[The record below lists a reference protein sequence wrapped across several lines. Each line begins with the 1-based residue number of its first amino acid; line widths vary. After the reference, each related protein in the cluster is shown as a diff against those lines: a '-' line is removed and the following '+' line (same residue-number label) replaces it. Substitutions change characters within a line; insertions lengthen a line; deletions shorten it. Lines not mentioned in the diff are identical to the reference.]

1 MTDFWLRTSGTWI
14 NVVTI
19 ILGTITGLLVRGRL
33 PLRMQKIIIQA
44 MGLVTVF
51 ISIQMA
57 TSLLK
62 VKAGFLDGVVLA
74 VILLAMGGVIGEWW
88 ELEQKLGSIGDWLKA
103 KFRGGG
109 KFTEG
114 FVAASLLFCTG
125 PMAIIGSLNNGL
137 NGDNTLLVLKAIM
150 DGLIAIAFT
159 SSFGIGVGF
168 SALSILVY
176 QGSLSLLA
184 VTLTQSLPNPAQAP
198 PVLLITGVGGLIL
211 LGLGLN
217 LLEVATISVASFL
230 PALLLAPLLY
240 YIAQGLG

>member
-19 ILGTITGLLVRGRL
+19 MLGTMAGLLVRGRL

-62 VKAGFLDGVVLA
+62 VKAGFLDGAVLA
-74 VILLAMGGVIGEWW
+74 VILLAMGGVVGEWW
-88 ELEQKLGSIGDWLKA
+88 ELEQKMGSIGDWLKV

-230 PALLLAPLLY
+230 PSLLLAPLLY
-240 YIAQGLG
+240 YLAQGLG